1 MLKAGLG
8 IGLASGAGAAAV
20 VAGRFDC
27 PTLDFCGVDVL
38 ALCGETAAAGA
49 VVENGCAT
57 DGRLLDID
65 LKALEPG
72 RIAAFIAMVC
82 CVWDERQDVEPS

>member
-1 MLKAGLG
+1 MSGEGSFLRKSWLNAGLG

-27 PTLDFCGVDVL
+27 PTFDFCDVL

-49 VVENGCAT
+49 VVENGCDT

-72 RIAAFIAMVC
+72 RSAAFIAMVW
-82 CVWDERQDVEPS
+82 CV

>member
-1 MLKAGLG
+1 MNAGLG
-8 IGLASGAGAAAV
+8 IGRASGAGAAAV

-27 PTLDFCGVDVL
+27 ATFAFCVVL
-38 ALCGETAAAGA
+38 VLCGEMAAAGA

-57 DGRLLDID
+57 EGRLLDID

-82 CVWDERQDVEPS
+82 YGRG